1 MNKLAI
7 GGIVAAA
14 STVVFLCVTW
24 AGVGPAD
31 TDVSGP
37 MPAEASERGSTT
49 PPAAADA
56 AVPNERVA
64 VEEAPIEGLAATEE
78 GPPVTTTATTTA
90 EQSPGQARP
99 TLAELLTAGTTGEA
113 PVDALVPES
122 PAQRAAF
129 AERALT
135 AMSPGR
141 LADIAFTELQQREAA
156 SLPAGMGDAD
166 RINALGLIARIAER
180 DYAYRLELSKAIRQE
195 IMTADLGRPARPAS
209 RGHSGVLSLAVT
221 DAAVWGPRAPGTAT
235 AHYFV
240 GFDKYPQV
248 AALDADLRALR
259 RELRVLTSRAE

>member
-1 MNKLAI
+1 
-7 GGIVAAA
+7 
-14 STVVFLCVTW
+14 
-24 AGVGPAD
+24 
-31 TDVSGP
+31 
-37 MPAEASERGSTT
+37 
-49 PPAAADA
+49 
-56 AVPNERVA
+56 
-64 VEEAPIEGLAATEE
+64 
-78 GPPVTTTATTTA
+78 
-90 EQSPGQARP
+90 
-99 TLAELLTAGTTGEA
+99 LLTAGTTGEA

-221 DAAVWGPRAPGTAT
+221 ITFA
-235 AHYFV
+235 F
-240 GFDKYPQV
+240 
-248 AALDADLRALR
+248 R
-259 RELRVLTSRAE
+259 RNINLQYWFFGIEHNSIRVFIKEL